1 MAVVLK
7 IVTKCITSWY
17 LIKLS
22 DKSIL
27 SQSDCVSRLADRSE
41 MAVVADAPS
50 LSLEDAVKQKYCAE
64 LEEEGEALPGGHAMF
79 KYSAVGFRPGSSN
92 YAVDELSSQ

>member
-1 MAVVLK
+1 
-7 IVTKCITSWY
+7 
-17 LIKLS
+17 LS
-22 DKSIL
+22 DKNIL
-27 SQSDCVSRLADRSE
+27 SQSGCVSRLADRSE

-50 LSLEDAVKQKYCAE
+50 LSLEDAVKQKYCAD
-64 LEEEGEALPGGHAMF
+64 LEEEGETLPGGHAMF